1 MVIWFAAAALLCILA
16 TVVPIRMALTRLE
29 AVER

>member
-1 MVIWFAAAALLCILA
+1 MVFGFGAAFMLCAVA
-16 TVVPIRMALTRLE
+16 TVVPIRVALTRLE

>member
-1 MVIWFAAAALLCILA
+1 MILGFSAAALLCIAA
-16 TVVPIRMALTRLE
+16 TVIPIRVALTRLE